1 MLAKKILLVFVYA
14 FLITGLYAQNSHTL
28 VTIDTDSFSI
38 DEFDFIYNKNNNLSE
53 NPKSKKEYI
62 DLFLNYKLKVKA
74 AEEEGLDTLPSF
86 LKEYNYYKNE
96 LTKPYLTDSN
106 VTDSLKKEA
115 YDHLK
120 TEVKA
125 SHILIK
131 LNPDANPEDTL
142 KAFNKINDIRNKILS
157 GKDFGQMAFQYSED
171 PSAKKNKGELGYF
184 TGFMM
189 VYPFEST
196 AYNTPVGEVSRIIRT
211 RFGYH
216 IIKVEDKRP
225 NPGEIRTAHIM
236 KIIPPN
242 STPQQ
247 INNIKVKIDSI
258 YNLLTNGANFEDL
271 ARKYSDDK
279 NSARKGGELPWFGSN
294 RMIPQFS
301 NPAFELDTI
310 GQISKVIK
318 TPYGF
323 HIIKLLDKRG
333 IKPYKEMEDEI
344 TKKITRDER
353 AHKGRDVVIDRI
365 KKEDNYNQND
375 STIQL
380 LLSYA
385 KQDRYT
391 KDQFLTKFESNN
403 NVLFTLKGE
412 KYTIHDFLNDSK
424 QNRNLHNPI
433 TANSIQNTLDQWT
446 EETLIEVEKKDLSTK
461 YPEYRYLLQEYYD
474 GLLIFDISKEKI
486 WDKASNDSIGI
497 RNYYENHKENYFYP
511 EQLIG
516 KVIFAGDKKTL
527 NQIKHI
533 YKENNVINNDSLY
546 TLFSKDKIKII
557 DGPIEKGEYKLVD
570 ESFWKDKSTKGLI
583 FDNFPFVFVKGTEKA
598 KRQKEFEDTKGQVIS
613 DFQQEIEEEWINE
626 LKLKHNI
633 LINKKALRYSKK
645 D

>member
-1 MLAKKILLVFVYA
+1 MFAKKILCIFAYIILFS
-14 FLITGLYAQNSHTL
+14 GLYAQNNHTL
-28 VTIDTDSFSI
+28 VTIDTDSFSV
-38 DEFDFIYNKNNNLSE
+38 DEFDFIYSKNNNLSE
-53 NPKSKKEYI
+53 NPKSKKDYI

-106 VTDSLKKEA
+106 VTNTLKREA
-115 YDHLK
+115 YDRLK

-131 LNPDANPEDTL
+131 INPDANPEDSL
-142 KAFNKINDIRNKILS
+142 KAYNKINDIRNEILS
-157 GKDFGQMAFQYSED
+157 GEDFNKMAYQYSED
-171 PSAKKNKGELGYF
+171 PSARKNKGELGYF

-189 VYPFEST
+189 VYPFESA
-196 AYNTPVGEVSRIIRT
+196 AYNTPVGEVSGIIRT

-216 IIKVEDKRP
+216 IIKVEDKKP

-236 KIIPPN
+236 KIIPAK

-247 INNIKVKIDSI
+247 ISKIKQSIDSV
-258 YNLLTNGANFEDL
+258 YTMLKNGSNFEDL

-301 NPAFELDTI
+301 KPAFALDTI
-310 GQISKVIK
+310 GQISEVIR

-353 AHKGRDVVIDRI
+353 AHKGRDVVIERI
-365 KKEDNYNQND
+365 KREDNYTQND
-375 STIQL
+375 TTISK
-380 LLSYA
+380 LLSLA
-385 KQDRYT
+385 NENIHT
-391 KDQFLTKFESNN
+391 KNQFLTKYKSDTSEIFN
-403 NVLFTLKGE
+403 LKE
-412 KYTIHDFLNDSK
+412 KEYTINDFLENSTQIK
-424 QNRNLHNPI
+424 SLRNPI
-433 TANSIQNTLDQWT
+433 NASSIHTILNQWI
-446 EETLIEVEKKDLSTK
+446 EEELIKEEKMDLSDK
-461 YPEYRYLLQEYYD
+461 YPEYRFLLQEYYD
-474 GLLIFDISKEKI
+474 GLLIFEISKRKI

-497 RNYYENHKENYFYP
+497 RNYYENHKENYYYP

-516 KVIFAGDKKTL
+516 KAIFASNKKTL
-527 NQIKHI
+527 NQIKKI
-533 YKENNVINNDSLY
+533 TKENSVTNNDSLY
-546 TLFSKDKIKII
+546 SLFGKDKIKII
-557 DGPIEKGEYKLVD
+557 DSPIEKGEYKLID
-570 ESFWKDKSTKGLI
+570 ETFWKDKDTKGLI
-583 FDNFPFVFVKGTEKA
+583 FDNFPFVFVKGEEKP
-598 KRQKEFEDTKGQVIS
+598 KQQKEFEDTKGQVIS
-613 DFQQEIEEEWINE
+613 DFQQEMEKQWINE
-626 LKLKHNI
+626 LKSKHSI
-633 LINKKALRYSKK
+633 HINKKALKYSKK